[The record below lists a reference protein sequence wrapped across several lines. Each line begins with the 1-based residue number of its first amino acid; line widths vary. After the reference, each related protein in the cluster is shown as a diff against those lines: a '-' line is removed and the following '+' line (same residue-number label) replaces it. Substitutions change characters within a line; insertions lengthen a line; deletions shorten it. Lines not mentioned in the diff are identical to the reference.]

1 MANPPRTPESMSFG
15 QEVRRRRK
23 RARITQDELA
33 ERLNVVRSY
42 ISQIET
48 GATQCRADFAARID
62 VALDTGDEVQS
73 AWREFIEPLQ
83 EEKYPTF
90 FANFPRAE
98 QNATMIRAYEH
109 SLVYGLFQTKAYA
122 SVLLRDENE
131 LAGRMERQTIL
142 ERERPPLVC
151 VVMSEAVLYTLVGS
165 SEVMREQ
172 LEYLIEAS
180 QRDRV
185 HIQIA
190 PFRYYRGVWGTFHI
204 ATQQDRK
211 EVSYA
216 ANALGGETTSDPAR
230 IAQVSEAF
238 ATLQAQ
244 SLNELDSRA
253 LIRKVIDERWT

>member
-1 MANPPRTPESMSFG
+1 MSFG

-23 RARITQDELA
+23 RAKITQDELA

-42 ISQIET
+42 VSQVET

-62 VALDTGDEVQS
+62 VALDTGDEIRS

-98 QNATMIRAYEH
+98 QNATMIRAYEYNV
-109 SLVYGLFQTKAYA
+109 VYGLLQTKEYA
-122 SVLLRDENE
+122 SALLRDEKDVANR
-131 LAGRMERQTIL
+131 LARQAVM
-142 ERERPPLVC
+142 RRDDPPLVC

-165 SEVMREQ
+165 PETMREQ

-180 QRDRV
+180 FEERV
-185 HIQIA
+185 FIQIA
-190 PFRYYRGVWGTFHI
+190 PFIHYRGVWGSFHI
-204 ATQQDRK
+204 ATQPDRK
-211 EVSYA
+211 EIAYA
-216 ANALGGETTSDPAR
+216 DIAFGGETTSDPVRVRRA
-230 IAQVSEAF
+230 SDAF

-244 SLNELDSRA
+244 AHNETTSREV
-253 LIRKVIDERWT
+253 IRKVISERWT